1 MMFGIRL
8 RLLRCLAGLTQAQLG
23 DKLNVTAGA
32 LGMYEQG
39 RRIPSLSTIVE
50 ISELFQVSC
59 DFLLGGS
66 ELSEKEECMEMMVLI
81 FAILAQR
88 IGKGVREKEQC

>member
-23 DKLNVTAGA
+23 EKLNVTAGT

-39 RRIPSLSTIVE
+39 RRMPSLSTIVE
-50 ISELFQVSC
+50 ISEMFEVSC

-66 ELSEKEECMEMMVLI
+66 ELSEKEECMEIMVLM

-88 IGKGVREKEQC
+88 IGEDTQEKGRC